1 MKEERKGYFN
11 FIMFLFIPVVL
22 TVFFAV
28 LFSCVNV
35 KSRKKTVT
43 VTGVVIIQGNEPHTM
58 VILEEAGSGEKRYM
72 LEGELVSKLKDKYQ
86 HRTVTIVGY
95 ITGKANP
102 PLFPEKIKVIK
113 ILNH

>member
-1 MKEERKGYFN
+1 MEEESKGYFN
-11 FIMFLFIPVVL
+11 FIMFLFILVAL

-28 LFSCVNV
+28 LFSCLNV

-43 VTGVVIIQGNEPHTM
+43 VTGIVIIQGNEPHTM
-58 VILEEAGSGEKRYM
+58 VIIEETGSGKKRYL
-72 LEGELVSKLKDKYQ
+72 LEGELVSELKDKYQ
-86 HRTVTIVGY
+86 HRSVTIVGY